1 MALDGAFLYLLTREL
16 SQAVDTRVEKI
27 YQPSKDE
34 LVFLLRK
41 AGFHKRLLC
50 SARQNAARVHFT
62 ETNPEN
68 PPVPP
73 MFCML
78 MRKILGGAKIT
89 EFKIEPFERVLTICF
104 SATNEMGDKICPR
117 LVVELTGA
125 KSNII
130 LLGDDGRI
138 VDAVRRSDIQLAERM
153 VQPGATY
160 TPPPRQHKSAPLGT
174 PPHLLLQSVLG
185 CNTAVADALLQTVD
199 GVSPLVAREL
209 AYRANAED
217 TLTTQCSP
225 AQSQALLTQLEA
237 HCTRLQNGVVTP
249 TLLCRE
255 NGTPTDF
262 CYMPITQYGNAVT
275 CVPQPDLC
283 RLLDAFFAGREA
295 AHRLQTA
302 ANDVYKLVNNLLHRA
317 IRKNKAR
324 KEDLEKCQNRERYRL
339 WGELLKVNLHAIEKG
354 ATRARVV
361 NYYDPRAAEIDIPLN
376 AALSPA
382 ANAANYFKEY
392 KKLATAEQMLR
403 DLIADSEAEQQYL
416 ESVAEELSRAKTTA
430 GVEEIRNELVQAGYI
445 RNRNP
450 KQKKAAPSAPL
461 KCRSCDGYEILI
473 GRNNLQNDQ
482 LTLKTANREDLWF
495 HTKGI
500 HGAHVILKTEGA
512 TPSDEAVLQAAAY
525 AAFYSKAAAS
535 SQVPVD
541 YTRVRYVKKPSGAR
555 PGMVI
560 YTNQKTVYVTPQ
572 APEI

>member
-16 SQAVDTRVEKI
+16 NQAIDARVEKI

-62 ETNPEN
+62 GVNPEN

-89 EFKIEPFERVLTICF
+89 GLQVDPFERVLTIHF
-104 SATNEMGDKICPR
+104 SATNEMGDKIAPR
-117 LVVELTGA
+117 LVIELTGA

-138 VDAVRRSDIQLAERM
+138 VDAVRRSDLQTAERM

-160 TPPPRQHKSAPLGT
+160 TPPPRQRKYSPLTTT
-174 PPHLLLQSVLG
+174 PTLLLQSVLA
-185 CNTAVADALLQTVD
+185 CNTTVADALLQTVD

-209 AYRANAED
+209 AFCAGVED
-217 TLTTQCSP
+217 TSTAECTP
-225 AQSQALLTQLEA
+225 AGRQTLLQALEA
-237 HCTRLQNGVVTP
+237 LCTRLQNAAATP

-262 CYMPITQYGNAVT
+262 CYMPITQYGSAVT
-275 CVPQPDLC
+275 CATQPDLC
-283 RLLDAFFAGREA
+283 SLLDAFFAGREA
-295 AHRLQTA
+295 AHRLQAA
-302 ANDVYKLVNNLLHRA
+302 ANDVYKLVHNLLHRA

-324 KEDLEKCQNRERYRL
+324 KEDLAKCQNREQYRL
-339 WGELLKVNLHAIEKG
+339 WGELLKVNLHSIEKG
-354 ATRARVV
+354 ASRVRVV
-361 NYYDPRAAEIDIPLN
+361 NYYDPEAAEMDIPLN
-376 AALSPA
+376 TALSPA
-382 ANAANYFKEY
+382 ANAAYYFKEY

-403 DLIADSEAEQQYL
+403 DLIADSENEQHYL
-416 ESVAEELSRAKTTA
+416 ESVAEELARAQTT
-430 GVEEIRNELVQAGYI
+430 GQVEEIRSELVSAGYI
-445 RNRNP
+445 RTRTA
-450 KQKKAAPSAPL
+450 KQKKSAPSAPI
-461 KCRSCDGYEILI
+461 KCISCDGTEILI

-482 LTLKTANREDLWF
+482 LTLKTAHREDLWF
-495 HTKGI
+495 HTKDI
-500 HGAHVILKTEGA
+500 HGAHVILRAEGA
-512 TPSDEAVLQAAAY
+512 TPSDEAILQAAAY

-541 YTRVRYVKKPSGAR
+541 YTRVRYVKKPAGAR

-560 YTNQKTVYVTPQ
+560 YTNNKTVYVTPKDPL
-572 APEI
+572 A